1 MKDKMMICNRAND
14 CGWADC
20 ADRTPHSQDYM
31 CSDKCK
37 ILPDAKCIPIEPQPA
52 TCPDCGHPVN
62 SHTYDGGGYE
72 PAVFCK
78 CLRTRNQ
85 AIQGKD
91 YCTSEWREYNCL
103 DKETCPTLSDGSICT
118 HYRRTPADL
127 PENCSGCLGATLHHT
142 CGKEP
147 DATKQP
153 TPTMPLLTDKEL
165 HYICFN
171 ITGPLPILAR
181 MTPAEHSI
189 ARSEEHTSE

>member
-1 MKDKMMICNRAND
+1 MPFTLRGLD
-14 CGWADC
+14 
-20 ADRTPHSQDYM
+20 
-31 CSDKCK
+31 
-37 ILPDAKCIPIEPQPA
+37 LPSKPQPA
-52 TCPDCGHPVN
+52 TCPDCNGTGINPFKFPDARCPC
-62 SHTYDGGGYE
+62 TY
-72 PAVFCK
+72 
-78 CLRTRNQ
+78 
-85 AIQGKD
+85 
-91 YCTSEWREYNCL
+91 
-103 DKETCPTLSDGSICT
+103 
-118 HYRRTPADL
+118 PADL

-189 ARSEEHTSE
+189 ALSDLCYAVAKQQRDADMAWHNEQIKPMVEALKIARGHLDCGWIELAKKAIDAVLKGEGK